1 MQIVPAQA
9 SDFSPQDF
17 TEQGIAGMRPAEK
30 EKTSIVSNAAP
41 QDPPSSPA
49 FTLLPLPLQA
59 AANVLEV
66 EAPASS
72 PDGRWVV
79 YTIADPGRT
88 ERPAYDQELYTPT
101 GKPLQAGGLR
111 LSVVNLASGR
121 TYEID
126 GKQGSTWSP
135 AWSPDSRYLA
145 FFSDRSGTAALWI
158 WDAATRRQRQLSAA
172 IVHSYIKE
180 LPAWSPDS
188 KTVLYK
194 IIPSDMTLLQVLKL
208 NPYYFKACTEPANV
222 EHANVSVYKF
232 APSNHSLPA
241 ASSEST
247 KDSSSSTMIDRLVLS
262 DLALVNVAT
271 GKLHRIARHVH
282 PWPWYAFS
290 PDGTKVAYTQLMA
303 EVPNSTRNMSDLDV
317 IWLASGKQKAL
328 VEHIVTN
335 FTGVGVSWS
344 PDSSRIA
351 YIAANIGGSERSS
364 TLWILSVGTGAIRKA
379 SGPFDF
385 SYSSYSSL
393 DRLERLAPLW
403 DANGEYFYGIDDV
416 EGTLLRVAAD
426 GTGSMAI
433 PIPGNRPLATLAAA
447 DGRRYWSPDGGR
459 SMLLQLRNT
468 TTHSITFCRFDL
480 RTNQCS
486 ATLDNRKNIT
496 LGLGPATEQLDVLLP
511 YAASDA
517 SHPKNVWVTDGGFTF
532 VRQISNAN
540 PTIATAKLGK
550 LTVVDWMSL
559 TGEHLSGGLLLPA
572 NYEEG
577 KRYPLLVAVY
587 GGARGATDTNA
598 FGLYGGGGGEFN
610 MQILASRGFGVL
622 YPDIP
627 IHRERHSPMQDVYEA
642 VIPGIDR
649 VVELGIADSGKV
661 AVMGQ
666 SFGGYN
672 TIGLITQTNRF
683 AAAVAT
689 SPGSPNLF
697 ENYATFKD
705 GVSMNIGFYEVAQGD
720 MGCHP
725 WECRDRYLENSPF
738 FFIDRVTTPLLM
750 ERGTDDEISV
760 QNGEIFVGLR
770 RLGKEVISLE
780 YANEGHTLEKPANI
794 VDFWQR
800 TLDFLDTHLGVTLP
814 R

>member
-1 MQIVPAQA
+1 MVTSDRVTKAVRWFCARLLLVALTVVGIKNVAPSQA
-9 SDFSPQDF
+9 DDFS
-17 TEQGIAGMRPAEK
+17 
-30 EKTSIVSNAAP
+30 TS
-41 QDPPSSPA
+41 PSA
-49 FTLLPLPLQA
+49 LLPLSLQA

-66 EAPASS
+66 QAPSSS

-79 YTIADPGRT
+79 YTIADPSRT
-88 ERPAYDQELYTPT
+88 ERPAYEQELFTST

-111 LSVVNLASGR
+111 LRVVNLASGR
-121 TYEID
+121 TYEIA

-145 FFSDRSGTAALWI
+145 FFSDRSGTATLWL
-158 WDAATRRQRQLSAA
+158 WDTATQRERQLSKA
-172 IVHSYIKE
+172 IVHSYISE

-208 NPYYFKACTEPANV
+208 NPYYPRARTESANA

-232 APSNHSLPA
+232 APSEQSIPA
-241 ASSEST
+241 ASSENTKNPST
-247 KDSSSSTMIDRLVLS
+247 SAMIDRLVLS
-262 DLALVNVAT
+262 DLALVEAAT
-271 GKLHRIARHVH
+271 GKLRRIAKHMH
-282 PWPWYAFS
+282 PWPWYGFS
-290 PDGTKVAYTQLMA
+290 PDGTKVGYMQLIA
-303 EVPNSTRNMSDLDV
+303 EIPNSTRNVSDLDV
-317 IWLASGKQKAL
+317 IWLASSKQKTLA
-328 VEHIVTN
+328 EHIVTN
-335 FTGVGVSWS
+335 FTGEGVSWS

-351 YIAANIGGSERSS
+351 YIVANVGGSERSS
-364 TLWILSVGTGAIRKA
+364 TLWVLSVGTGAIWKA

-403 DANGEYFYGIDDV
+403 DADGEFFYSIDDV
-416 EGTLLRVAAD
+416 EGRLLRVAAD

-433 PIPGNRPLATLAAA
+433 PIPGNWLLATLAAA

-486 ATLDNRKNIT
+486 AMLDDRKNVT
-496 LGLGPATEQLDVLLP
+496 LGLGPANAQPEALLP
-511 YAASDA
+511 YVASDA
-517 SHPKNVWVTDGGFTF
+517 SNPKNVWVTDGGFTF
-532 VRQISNAN
+532 FRQVSNAN
-540 PTIATAKLGK
+540 PAIAAAKLGK
-550 LTVVDWMSL
+550 LKIVEWNSL
-559 TGEHLSGGLLLPA
+559 AGEHLSGGLLLPA

-587 GGARGATDTNA
+587 GGARGATDTNV
-598 FGLYGGGGGEFN
+598 FGLYINGGGGEFN
-610 MQILASRGFGVL
+610 MQVLASRGFAVL

-649 VVELGIADSGKV
+649 VIELGIADSDKV

-689 SPGSPNLF
+689 SPGWPNLF
-697 ENYATFKD
+697 ESYATFKG
-705 GVSMNIGFYEVAQGD
+705 GVSMHIGYYEETQGD

-738 FFIDRVTTPLLM
+738 FFLDRVTTPLLM
-750 ERGTDDEISV
+750 ERGTDDDISV

-770 RLGKEVISLE
+770 RLGKEVTSLE
-780 YANEGHTLEKPANI
+780 YAHEGHTLETPANI
-794 VDFWQR
+794 IDFWER
-800 TLDFLDTHLGVTLP
+800 TLEFLDIHLDVSSAK
-814 R
+814 